1 VDEFLTNSGVFNDF
15 ATDNQKVIN
24 TGHNNSNGVSMELA
38 SVISHTTQKL
48 RKQASLNEYEGEQ
61 RRASGTSIA
70 LNMKPPGRH
79 GVNSQIFRRDTNQN
93 LQTSPGRDYRG
104 PLESNM
110 LMTPDISQQLRG
122 HRPMASGDFWNKDV
136 TMIEQIGAV
145 NYGSE
150 MHYMNAFDDPSILES
165 EFSRNDWNRKEK
177 KGSKSV
183 FSKRY
188 NQSIKS

>member
-1 VDEFLTNSGVFNDF
+1 
-15 ATDNQKVIN
+15 
-24 TGHNNSNGVSMELA
+24 
-38 SVISHTTQKL
+38 
-48 RKQASLNEYEGEQ
+48 
-61 RRASGTSIA
+61 
-70 LNMKPPGRH
+70 
-79 GVNSQIFRRDTNQN
+79 
-93 LQTSPGRDYRG
+93 
-104 PLESNM
+104 
-110 LMTPDISQQLRG
+110 
-122 HRPMASGDFWNKDV
+122 MASGDFWNKDV
-136 TMIEQIGAV
+136 TMIEQIGAL

>member
-1 VDEFLTNSGVFNDF
+1 MYVGERSEPLHMGLQAKIF
-15 ATDNQKVIN
+15 AHRDGERRDGARSHEPRRLLSQFGRNQKVIN

-61 RRASGTSIA
+61 RRASGASIA

-110 LMTPDISQQLRG
+110 LMTPDISQQLVS
-122 HRPMASGDFWNKDV
+122 PL
-136 TMIEQIGAV
+136 
-145 NYGSE
+145 
-150 MHYMNAFDDPSILES
+150 P
-165 EFSRNDWNRKEK
+165 
-177 KGSKSV
+177 
-183 FSKRY
+183 
-188 NQSIKS
+188 